1 MENIQ
6 LRLFNS
12 FKRSGFN
19 ENDAME
25 VATIV
30 EKVSDIN
37 DIRKDVSDIK
47 STLTGIEKELL
58 YLRVAMIIIITLLI
72 KQVFF

>member
-58 YLRVAMIIIITLLI
+58 YLRVAMIIIIALLI